1 LISAVPEINKQTK
14 DQQPNTRG
22 KQVNKILRI
31 IGIVI
36 VIALIITVANGFYVL
51 EEGKQA
57 VITQFGR
64 PVGEPVTEAGLHF
77 KTPYIQEA
85 TYFEKRILIWDG
97 DPNQIPTND
106 KTFVYLDVT
115 ARWRITDALLF
126 LKTANNQ
133 ARAQTL
139 LDDIIDGTVRDLV
152 NKNNLVEI
160 IRSSD
165 FSPETMLNSAV
176 EDDETL
182 KLGRD
187 KISAMIHETASI
199 ITPQYGIELVDVL
212 FKRVNYIDTVRRKVY
227 DRMISE
233 RKRIAAEKRSMG
245 EGQKAEIMG
254 KVDRELKR
262 IISTANREAKE
273 IKGKAD
279 AEAAK
284 IYADAYNQDPEFYA
298 FIKSLESY
306 KEAVGEN
313 TSLVISSDSEF
324 YQFLQ
329 KLK

>member
-1 LISAVPEINKQTK
+1 M
-14 DQQPNTRG
+14 
-22 KQVNKILRI
+22 NKILRT
-31 IGIVI
+31 IGIII
-36 VIALIITVANGFYVL
+36 VIALIVTVANGFYFL
-51 EEGKQA
+51 EEGLQA

-64 PVGEPVTEAGLHF
+64 PVGQPVTEAGLHF

-85 TYFEKRILIWDG
+85 TFFEKKILIWDG

-106 KTFVYLDVT
+106 KTYVYLDVT
-115 ARWRITDALLF
+115 ARWRIADALVF
-126 LKTANNQ
+126 LQAVNNET
-133 ARAQTL
+133 RAQTI

-152 NKNNLVEI
+152 NKNDLVEI

-176 EDDETL
+176 EVE
-182 KLGRD
+182 KLRYGRD
-187 KISAMIHETASI
+187 KITTMIHENASK
-199 ITPQYGIELVDVL
+199 ITPKYGIELVDVL
-212 FKRVNYIDTVRRKVY
+212 FKRVNYIDTVRLKVY

-233 RKRIAAEKRSMG
+233 RKRIAAEKRSLG

-254 KVDRELKR
+254 KVEKELKE
-262 IISTANREAKE
+262 ILSSANREAEE

-284 IYADAYNQDPEFYA
+284 IYADAYNQDPEFYS

-306 KEAVGEN
+306 KTAVGQN
-313 TSLVISSDSEF
+313 TNLVISADSEF
-324 YQFLQ
+324 YKFLQ